1 MDTITVAGPDKVAI
15 ATFMDFLRHC
25 LGNTHVPV
33 MLHSLMSK
41 ESISQAIE
49 SILKNRK
56 TVIFSYYAKRKIN
69 IDPLI
74 CVPEKLLDISDAVIW
89 FDLYSTDF
97 KILKDKVDFESNY
110 RNRWKQNVE
119 RIDKLMGKG

>member
-1 MDTITVAGPDKVAI
+1 
-15 ATFMDFLRHC
+15 
-25 LGNTHVPV
+25 
-33 MLHSLMSK
+33 MSK
-41 ESISQAIE
+41 ESISQAID
-49 SILKNRK
+49 SIIKNRK

-97 KILKDKVDFESNY
+97 KILKDTVNFESNY
-110 RNRWKQNVE
+110 RNRWKENVE